1 LNSSN
6 FCLCLFLTLQSY
18 GVKRRLSKKE
28 SSFHFV
34 CCDKPLILRQ
44 IHETPIL
51 FVANPSFFFIFYDK
65 KSFKYTDA
73 FLRLRR
79 CSPPIV
85 LNFSFDF
92 TETPSPHRCHGE
104 RSPSQRRAL
113 VIATPSL
120 RQLVESKGQ
129 VQSIPKCAFE
139 NPQKR
144 FTQSPK
150 TFQSR
155 TVRKNVK

>member
-1 LNSSN
+1 MNSFN

-18 GVKRRLSKKE
+18 GVKRRLSKKD

-44 IHETPIL
+44 IHEPPFL
-51 FVANPSFFFIFYDK
+51 FVANPSFFLYFNDLKGSECAGVPLWLHGI
-65 KSFKYTDA
+65 S
-73 FLRLRR
+73 R
-79 CSPPIV
+79 SV
-85 LNFSFDF
+85 MLNLSFDF
-92 TETPSPHRCHGE
+92 TEKPSPHRCHGE